1 MTIAPI
7 PLHPLDDRQ
16 RRLMHIL
23 ALLPALLLAAGG
35 GMAGLVLREEFGL
48 PWWPPTL
55 LAGAV
60 ALWAV
65 TVAPRRRWAA
75 WGWALDRD
83 EVHIARGVWTQT
95 HTVVPIGRVQHID
108 VAQGPLERSFGLAR
122 LILHTAG
129 TAYAIVVLP
138 GLARGDAEQLRDT
151 IRAQIRAEPA

>member
-1 MTIAPI
+1 
-7 PLHPLDDRQ
+7 
-16 RRLMHIL
+16 MHIV

-35 GMAGLVLREEFGL
+35 GALGLVLREEFGL
-48 PWWPPTL
+48 PWWPPAL

-65 TVAPRRRWAA
+65 AIAPRRRWAA

-95 HTVVPIGRVQHID
+95 HTVVPIARVQHID

-129 TAYAIVVLP
+129 TAHAIVVLP
-138 GLARGDAEQLRDT
+138 GLARADAEQLRDT
-151 IRAQIRAEPA
+151 VRAQIRAEPA